1 MCSKL
6 GKTLGCSVSFFTT
19 SISWIAFPIYSP
31 AALTASFKICLPACL
46 KNPYMISIDSLL
58 RILLFAIFIFCL
70 YLYFVHFVLPTLE
83 RQVELFP
90 WSNYL
95 DENEFTWYIFNIG
108 IQTPSWIAIWN
119 KNEINHWKTG
129 RISSSV
135 FENSLYA
142 HHKNSSK
149 RRRWFNFWSLVEV
162 VYCS

>member
-1 MCSKL
+1 MCSDTRFVFSFSFLLFYILQLLLTILMCSKL

-70 YLYFVHFVLPTLE
+70 YLYFVHFVLPTLK

-95 DENEFTWYIFNIG
+95 DENEFT
-108 IQTPSWIAIWN
+108 
-119 KNEINHWKTG
+119 
-129 RISSSV
+129 
-135 FENSLYA
+135 
-142 HHKNSSK
+142 
-149 RRRWFNFWSLVEV
+149 
-162 VYCS
+162 